1 METKKE
7 FEELERAMINA
18 LNAGVISIEHITIEG
33 DGKTELWLDFEY
45 PCLNLLFDMYQKK

>member
-18 LNAGVISIEHITIEG
+18 LNMCYTLARLI
-33 DGKTELWLDFEY
+33 KR
-45 PCLNLLFDMYQKK
+45 

>member
-18 LNAGVISIEHITIEG
+18 LNAGVISIEHISIGG
-33 DGKTELWLDFEY
+33 DGNTELWLDFEY
-45 PCLNLLFDMYQKK
+45 PCLNLIFDMYQKK